1 MNRTEVMQEVKIIA
15 KFVVERYNE
24 LKREM
29 DLGARERAIANLVQ
43 YELIHHAWTAD
54 YQHAEHEELKEMFQD
69 DEKINETYKSWID
82 RVSENETEELNQI
95 FAQAVMFELIMA
107 EIEKEITPEFVG
119 FLGKSHY
126 NNKNIAVYK
135 NANGVRVVA
144 ENIVSG
150 EELDESKHFDTVE
163 DAQEWFDNNGCNEID
178 RLINSMY
185 ELSQL

>member
-15 KFVVERYNE
+15 KAIVEQYNE

-29 DLGARERAIANLVQ
+29 DLGKRERAIGNLVKH
-43 YELIHHAWTAD
+43 ELMYHPWTAD
-54 YQHAEHEELKEMFQD
+54 YKEDEHEKLKEMFQD
-69 DEKINETYKSWID
+69 DEKINETYKSWSD

-107 EIEKEITPEFVG
+107 EIEKEITPEFVR
-119 FLGKSHY
+119 FLGTSHY

-144 ENIVSG
+144 ENVASG
-150 EELDESKHFDTVE
+150 EELDESKHFATVE
-163 DAQEWFDNNGCNEID
+163 YAQEWFDNNGCNEID
-178 RLINSMY
+178 RLLSSIE